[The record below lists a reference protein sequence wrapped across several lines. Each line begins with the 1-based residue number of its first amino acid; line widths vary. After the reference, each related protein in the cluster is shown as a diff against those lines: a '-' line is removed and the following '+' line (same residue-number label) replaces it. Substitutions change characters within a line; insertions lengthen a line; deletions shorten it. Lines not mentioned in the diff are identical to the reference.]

1 MKFCSDCGSPTQI
14 LIPEGDNRE
23 RHCCSE
29 CGTIHYQNPRI
40 IAACIPVW
48 EDQVLMCKRAIEP
61 RLGYWTLPAGFMEL
75 GETTEQAAARETEEE
90 AHALVEIGDLFAV
103 FNLPHIAQVYMVYR
117 AQLLRPEFSAT
128 DESLEVVLMRERE
141 IPWSDLAFETM
152 RRSLKYFFEDR
163 AAGNFQFRTEHIQGV
178 QKSHDAQEGW
188 INPDA

>member
-128 DESLEVVLMRERE
+128 DESLEVVLMREHE

-163 AAGNFQFRTEHIQGV
+163 AVGDFQFRTEHIQGV
-178 QKSHDAQEGW
+178 RKSHDAQDGW

>member
-1 MKFCSDCGSPTQI
+1 MKFCSNCGSPTQI

-29 CGTIHYQNPRI
+29 CGAIHYQNPRI

-90 AHALVEIGDLFAV
+90 ANALVEIGDLFAV

-128 DESLEVVLMRERE
+128 DESLEVVLMREHE

-163 AAGNFQFRTEHIQGV
+163 AVGDFQFRTEHIQGLR
-178 QKSHDAQEGW
+178 KSHDAQDGW